1 MDLVKTTL
9 VAYFFMEDVAYAVT
23 MFRHQKSMYDLP
35 LPLSGLDEDGVEE
48 ITTLCRPLRLQRQ
61 LPWRHDAEL
70 ARAAE
75 LEVSVIVMPQGI
87 FFQYWGRRRE
97 GEGRNFSTLV
107 RRKKWWAGGRAN
119 CKSRWS

>member
-9 VAYFFMEDVAYAVT
+9 VAYFFMEDAAYAVT

-35 LPLSGLDEDGVEE
+35 LPLSGLDEDGVEK
-48 ITTLCRPLRLQRQ
+48 ITTRRPLRLQRQ

-75 LEVSVIVMPQGI
+75 LEVSVIVMLQGI
-87 FFQYWGRRRE
+87 FSQY
-97 GEGRNFSTLV
+97 
-107 RRKKWWAGGRAN
+107 
-119 CKSRWS
+119 